1 MRQKYKISAVRP
13 SQGALDFSYL
23 LDAPAGKHGF
33 VTAKH
38 GHFYF
43 EDGARARFIGFNLAA
58 RSNTPD
64 YAHAEKLAER
74 FASLGV
80 NVIRLH
86 AADAPISDEPRSWAS
101 CRETPLLDY
110 DRGSGRFFHT
120 EGLDRFD
127 YLVAKLKEKGIY
139 LHIDLIVA
147 RNFVSGDE
155 LSYPGDAGNCVKCYP
170 MFNER
175 MIELQ
180 QEYARELLTHVNP
193 YTGLT
198 LVEDPA
204 VMTVQIN
211 NEDSAIKGTMDSDWN
226 PIMQPYRDEVRKRW
240 NDFLLM
246 KYSDR
251 EHLEKAW
258 TWEGQCALRET
269 EDPNAGTVEIVKGNF
284 YQPAND
290 PMGEW
295 TGDVSPVRYADYM
308 EFGIWQNRRFYQRMK
323 AFLLSIGVR
332 VPINASNLVAGAAD
346 VYGHIDGD
354 VMENNSY
361 FNHPLFPL
369 TPDGYNVPGPSDY
382 VKVNPLKIQT
392 GVGSMA
398 TTILS
403 LGSIAAVEGK
413 PFLLSEWNEYGLNPF
428 HSTSFMH
435 TVAYACLND
444 WDGLI
449 LYNYQTSEKENEPE
463 DEILSV
469 FDAYN
474 DPSLICQWGM
484 MAEVF
489 LKGLVAPAKHQADFV
504 YTQRDLKTLPP
515 MMAAPV
521 MYLPYIMKMR
531 NVFLDGDS
539 YSGRADVAVNAGFVD
554 SGKLEDAEHA
564 VYYAW
569 SDYVDA
575 CRTGKNPKRLKNAA
589 KNSRELSESVHISE
603 HALVF
608 DKMRELAG
616 SGDYEQFA
624 SYLDQALK
632 EWQIIK
638 ADQGLTD
645 GALVSDTGELT
656 FTPDAGKFRIQT
668 EHFSYFSGVPDE
680 QIKLN
685 DIVSVAAKNEE
696 ITLALLE
703 RRQSENQKEYLLTAL
718 GDTGMDE
725 TVMEAGPDLYG
736 MPLTHVKMKGKLY
749 INTLEGE
756 LFVQAKEVSLEVL
769 NQEGDILRVL
779 KGEAD
784 GDRQRFALSGEDAS
798 AQYRLIIS

>member
-43 EDGARARFIGFNLAA
+43 EDGARVRFIGFNLAA

-64 YAHAEKLAER
+64 HAHAEKLAER

-193 YTGLT
+193 YTGLA

-226 PIMQPYRDEVRKRW
+226 PVMQPYRDEVRKRW

-258 TWEGQCALRET
+258 TWEGQCALKET

-449 LYNYQTSEKENEPE
+449 LYNYQT
-463 DEILSV
+463 
-469 FDAYN
+469 
-474 DPSLICQWGM
+474 
-484 MAEVF
+484 
-489 LKGLVAPAKHQADFV
+489 
-504 YTQRDLKTLPP
+504 
-515 MMAAPV
+515 
-521 MYLPYIMKMR
+521 
-531 NVFLDGDS
+531 
-539 YSGRADVAVNAGFVD
+539 
-554 SGKLEDAEHA
+554 
-564 VYYAW
+564 
-569 SDYVDA
+569 
-575 CRTGKNPKRLKNAA
+575 
-589 KNSRELSESVHISE
+589 
-603 HALVF
+603 
-608 DKMRELAG
+608 
-616 SGDYEQFA
+616 
-624 SYLDQALK
+624 
-632 EWQIIK
+632 
-638 ADQGLTD
+638 
-645 GALVSDTGELT
+645 
-656 FTPDAGKFRIQT
+656 
-668 EHFSYFSGVPDE
+668 
-680 QIKLN
+680 
-685 DIVSVAAKNEE
+685 
-696 ITLALLE
+696 
-703 RRQSENQKEYLLTAL
+703 
-718 GDTGMDE
+718 
-725 TVMEAGPDLYG
+725 
-736 MPLTHVKMKGKLY
+736 
-749 INTLEGE
+749 
-756 LFVQAKEVSLEVL
+756 
-769 NQEGDILRVL
+769 
-779 KGEAD
+779 
-784 GDRQRFALSGEDAS
+784 
-798 AQYRLIIS
+798 

>member
-1 MRQKYKISAVRP
+1 MS
-13 SQGALDFSYL
+13 LE
-23 LDAPAGKHGF
+23 
-33 VTAKH
+33 AKTS
-38 GHFYF
+38 
-43 EDGARARFIGFNLAA
+43 D
-58 RSNTPD
+58 
-64 YAHAEKLAER
+64 
-74 FASLGV
+74 
-80 NVIRLH
+80 
-86 AADAPISDEPRSWAS
+86 PISININE
-101 CRETPLLDY
+101 
-110 DRGSGRFFHT
+110 SGNIT
-120 EGLDRFD
+120 LSNDLVLGLAIGGNHYGFS
-127 YLVAKLKEKGIY
+127 
-139 LHIDLIVA
+139 LI
-147 RNFVSGDE
+147 
-155 LSYPGDAGNCVKCYP
+155 
-170 MFNER
+170 
-175 MIELQ
+175 IELNDVK
-180 QEYARELLTHVNP
+180 REV
-193 YTGLT
+193 
-198 LVEDPA
+198 V
-204 VMTVQIN
+204 
-211 NEDSAIKGTMDSDWN
+211 
-226 PIMQPYRDEVRKRW
+226 
-240 NDFLLM
+240 
-246 KYSDR
+246 
-251 EHLEKAW
+251 
-258 TWEGQCALRET
+258 
-269 EDPNAGTVEIVKGNF
+269 
-284 YQPAND
+284 
-290 PMGEW
+290 
-295 TGDVSPVRYADYM
+295 
-308 EFGIWQNRRFYQRMK
+308 
-323 AFLLSIGVR
+323 
-332 VPINASNLVAGAAD
+332 
-346 VYGHIDGD
+346 
-354 VMENNSY
+354 
-361 FNHPLFPL
+361 
-369 TPDGYNVPGPSDY
+369 
-382 VKVNPLKIQT
+382 
-392 GVGSMA
+392 
-398 TTILS
+398 
-403 LGSIAAVEGK
+403 
-413 PFLLSEWNEYGLNPF
+413 
-428 HSTSFMH
+428 
-435 TVAYACLND
+435 
-444 WDGLI
+444 
-449 LYNYQTSEKENEPE
+449 YQTKRKINIISFE